1 MGVQLLNTLR
11 SPLVCFIKTAT
22 TSILNGNMVNVQLV
36 RLQCPGPVI
45 TWTSRNWPQSESKI
59 FLSRSNSSLRLKGYT
74 RTLGRRTLLFDVKLV
89 NSVLKSLPAHKN
101 TPIEV

>member
-1 MGVQLLNTLR
+1 MG
-11 SPLVCFIKTAT
+11 
-22 TSILNGNMVNVQLV
+22 
-36 RLQCPGPVI
+36 
-45 TWTSRNWPQSESKI
+45 
-59 FLSRSNSSLRLKGYT
+59 SLRLKGYT